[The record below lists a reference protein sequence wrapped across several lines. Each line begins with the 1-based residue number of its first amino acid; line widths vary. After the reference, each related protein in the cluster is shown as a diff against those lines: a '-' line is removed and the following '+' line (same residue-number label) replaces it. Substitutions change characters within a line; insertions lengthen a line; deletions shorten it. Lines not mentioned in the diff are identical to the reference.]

1 MRRPLSTRLTG
12 LVACAAVTMAAGA
25 HAQGT
30 AAAQKEADRA
40 TDFARKAQADLQAAQ
55 KTAAKTPATRAPSGK
70 KVIKLDTLTVEGRI
84 QKPEAFYV
92 LPRSNLNFDELQKS
106 ESFVTK
112 IDKSVLKDPF

>member
-1 MRRPLSTRLTG
+1 VRRPLSTRLIG
-12 LVACAAVTMAAGA
+12 LVACAAVTVAAGA
-25 HAQGT
+25 RAQDT

-40 TDFARKAQADLQAAQ
+40 SAFAKKAQADLQAAQ
-55 KTAAKTPATRAPSGK
+55 KTAEKTPATRASGGK
-70 KVIKLDTLTVEGRI
+70 KVIKLDALTVEGRI

-92 LPRSNLNFDELQKS
+92 LPRSSLNFDELQKS

>member
-1 MRRPLSTRLTG
+1 
-12 LVACAAVTMAAGA
+12 VACASVALALPL
-25 HAQGT
+25 HAQPDP

-40 TDFARKAQADLQAAQ
+40 SALAKQARTDVRAAGKQPAR
-55 KTAAKTPATRAPSGK
+55 SGGK

-106 ESFVTK
+106 ESFVPK
-112 IDKSVLKDPF
+112 IEKSVQKDPF